1 MPTHMKKRRTVKRKV
16 TKSHLSWKITW
27 IVALVTVLFL
37 GHLWQK
43 DTIKR
48 SLKKIHTNKRV
59 IANLEDENKQLRAKI
74 TQLTSAGWIEQIAR
88 ERLGLSDPDHEPI
101 LLGYSPAFEKEN
113 RALAADNSRKKFAQ
127 QEVQAKIAQ
136 LLSK

>member
-1 MPTHMKKRRTVKRKV
+1 MPARSMKRRISRRKV

-27 IVALVTVLFL
+27 MVAVVTILFL

-43 DTIKR
+43 DFIKHK
-48 SLKKIHTNKRV
+48 LKDIHANKRV
-59 IANLEDENKQLRAKI
+59 IANLRDENKQLRAKI
-74 TQLTSAGWIEQIAR
+74 TQLSSAGWIERIAR

-101 LLGYSPAFEKEN
+101 LLGYSPEFEKE
-113 RALAADNSRKKFAQ
+113 AKTLTSDNPNKKIAQ
-127 QEVQAKIAQ
+127 QKVPAKIAQ